1 MSGFQQ
7 KAITFIGAIVSV
19 VFMLL
24 PISVLTQP
32 QTTVTQI
39 DQTNRVSIAYIAAKD
54 PVLQEFY
61 SLLAQRHALEKIREI
76 LGPFRLPEELTIKTA
91 ECGVINSWYKREN
104 FKPTVTVCYEYL
116 RHILESLP
124 NETTPAGVTP
134 ADAAVGQFFWVTFH
148 EIGHAIFDIFDVPIF
163 GHPEDAADNFAAYM
177 LLQFGKGQAP
187 RLIGGAVWAWR
198 AYLGDY
204 KRNPVVP
211 KRITAFAS
219 DHGLPEERFYNLLC
233 LSFGADP
240 VQFAE
245 ANDYLPATRSPN
257 CEFEYSTLVNAFH
270 KEISP
275 HIDQEMASRV
285 LDTNWLPDPKWKP
298 VLPQK

>member
-163 GHPEDAADNFAAYM
+163 GHPEDARRQFCSVHAAAIRQGAGAAIDRGCRLGLESVSGRLQEESCGAEADN
-177 LLQFGKGQAP
+177 
-187 RLIGGAVWAWR
+187 
-198 AYLGDY
+198 
-204 KRNPVVP
+204 
-211 KRITAFAS
+211 
-219 DHGLPEERFYNLLC
+219 RFC
-233 LSFGADP
+233 
-240 VQFAE
+240 
-245 ANDYLPATRSPN
+245 
-257 CEFEYSTLVNAFH
+257 
-270 KEISP
+270 K
-275 HIDQEMASRV
+275 
-285 LDTNWLPDPKWKP
+285 
-298 VLPQK
+298 